1 MANVISPEG
10 AQEFTMYNYPNPFV
24 NNTSIVY
31 TLPDAG
37 HVKLLLT
44 DVSGKTIRTLVD
56 DNNNA
61 GSHKVVVDPAK
72 LNMATGVYFYR
83 IIFEGASDSFTKV
96 NKMVLTR

>member
-1 MANVISPEG
+1 MTNVISPEG
-10 AQEFTMYNYPNPFV
+10 STEFSMYNYPNPFV

-31 TLPDAG
+31 TLPEAG

-44 DVSGKTIRTLVD
+44 DVNGKTIRTLVD
-56 DNNNA
+56 DFNDA
-61 GSHKVVVDPAK
+61 GFHKVVVDPAT

-83 IIFEGASDSFTKV
+83 IIVESATDSFTKV